1 MESVHKW
8 VLLLQ
13 KKIINA
19 WTQWTSKFFDQHNKW
34 IEVVQVLSMVWWL
47 EAYNCENK
55 LVFQLESKMIVI
67 TSIKSLFVLK
77 HIPFFNNSLIEDK
90 DNFSKIKRWEGKK
103 KVILYDCFWLFTKKL
118 KLNKDQ
124 IKTPWTSII
133 HCISNTYK
141 NHIQWL
147 FFFPITEK
155 LQYAGIVGKIKIDAN
170 KNKNFRVIRVNYLDL
185 GSIVVNWVTSP
196 CKNILLLQLL
206 INFFPFFPLK
216 EIKSVS
222 IVEGEAEL
230 WEFLSK

>member
-1 MESVHKW
+1 MEIIPWKVCTNEFYCFK
-8 VLLLQ
+8 

-103 KVILYDCFWLFTKKL
+103 KGDTVWLFLTV
-118 KLNKDQ
+118 
-124 IKTPWTSII
+124 
-133 HCISNTYK
+133 Y
-141 NHIQWL
+141 
-147 FFFPITEK
+147 
-155 LQYAGIVGKIKIDAN
+155 
-170 KNKNFRVIRVNYLDL
+170 
-185 GSIVVNWVTSP
+185 
-196 CKNILLLQLL
+196 
-206 INFFPFFPLK
+206 K
-216 EIKSVS
+216 EIK
-222 IVEGEAEL
+222 I
-230 WEFLSK
+230 K

>member
-103 KVILYDCFWLFTKKL
+103 KGDTVWLFLTV
-118 KLNKDQ
+118 
-124 IKTPWTSII
+124 
-133 HCISNTYK
+133 Y
-141 NHIQWL
+141 
-147 FFFPITEK
+147 
-155 LQYAGIVGKIKIDAN
+155 
-170 KNKNFRVIRVNYLDL
+170 
-185 GSIVVNWVTSP
+185 
-196 CKNILLLQLL
+196 
-206 INFFPFFPLK
+206 K
-216 EIKSVS
+216 EIK
-222 IVEGEAEL
+222 I
-230 WEFLSK
+230 K